1 MLKNINYSKILF
13 FDIETVPQT
22 FDYNEWDEKGQGL
35 WDRKT
40 RFIQQREDLNAEEVY
55 EKAGIYAEF
64 GKVVCISLGFV
75 LQKEGETQIR
85 IKSIANED
93 EIVLLQEFL
102 DLLNSYYNSPDF
114 LFCAHNGKEFDIP
127 FLCRRILINNLKIPY
142 MLNVSGK
149 KPWEIKHLDTME
161 LWKFGD
167 YKNYTSLDLLTYIFK
182 IPTPKDDMDGS
193 QVAKVFYQDKD
204 LDRIIHYCEKDVV
217 ATIQLFRKYQGDS
230 LIEEEFIQIAWLFS
244 IISYYY
250 KSVL

>member
-1 MLKNINYSKILF
+1 MLQNINYNKILF
-13 FDIETVPQT
+13 FDIETVPLT
-22 FDYNEWDEKGQGL
+22 YEFKDLEERAQGL

-40 RFIQQREDLNAEEVY
+40 RFLQERDNLSPDELY

-64 GKVVCISLGFV
+64 GKVVCISMGFV
-75 LQKEGETQIR
+75 LQKDGETQIR
-85 IKSIANED
+85 VKSIANEN
-93 EIVLLQEFL
+93 EKILLQEYI

-127 FLCRRILINNLKIPY
+127 FLCRRILINGLKLPFI
-142 MLNVSGK
+142 LNVAGK

-167 YKNYTSLDLLTYIFK
+167 FKNYTSLDLLTYIFN

-193 QVAKVFYQDKD
+193 QVAKVFYEEKN
-204 LDRIIHYCEKDVV
+204 LDRIIHYCEKDVI

-230 LIEEEFIQIAWLFS
+230 IIDEEFIQIA
-244 IISYYY
+244 
-250 KSVL
+250 